1 MFRLDLG
8 AFEHDDG
15 DPENHWGGLWYLLW
29 GRVSLHSRTLFP
41 SSRAMRL
48 DAGLSSALGSPPRS
62 WSSYKMK
69 TRRAWPGP
77 PILIIA
83 TEGATVCWWPYY
95 MQKTTLHCGGPE
107 VPPRSLATRRSE
119 SMNWK
124 SESMNMKNTHG
135 VSVSKG
141 MVNTYCFR
149 KMATMP
155 LIKSTISM
163 QRIHQ
168 AISHIFKARSHPQ
181 RMTERAFTPKPFH
194 HQLLPLKTKPC
205 LI

>member
-1 MFRLDLG
+1 MGTLRTTGVGAVIPTLRL
-8 AFEHDDG
+8 
-15 DPENHWGGLWYLLW
+15 
-29 GRVSLHSRTLFP
+29 RFP
-41 SSRAMRL
+41 SFPDLVPLFQGYASWCWPLQCPGKPPQVLELLQDEDKESLARPSHTDNCHR
-48 DAGLSSALGSPPRS
+48 GSH
-62 WSSYKMK
+62 
-69 TRRAWPGP
+69 
-77 PILIIA
+77 
-83 TEGATVCWWPYY
+83 VCWWPYY
-95 MQKTTLHCGGPE
+95 MQKTTPHCGGPE